1 MNIIETFKIAI
12 SSIWANKMRS
22 FLTMLG
28 IIIGIASVITIMAL
42 GQGSKQKIG
51 DEFENFGVN
60 RIYIGMNW
68 NNEKVDYWRDG
79 LTNTDIQLIQKVF
92 KDDLA
97 AISPS
102 DSARG
107 EVAHK
112 KGKEKVDIS
121 AVGQQYNSIEKID
134 IFKGRFLSKEDIAS
148 RRPVA
153 IIDQELAKAAYKTV
167 DVLGKKVK
175 VDTGDRILSFTI
187 VGIYKKPESAFDK
200 IGQSFGEEPSTKL
213 YCPISILSDPS
224 VAKYYGFE
232 AAVAD
237 KDRVDEVK
245 EKIVSYM
252 HKKKG
257 MDTSAGDFYRGYSA
271 KQEMNQLGSVL
282 GIVSGVV
289 GAIAAISL
297 LVGGIG
303 IMNIMLVSVT
313 ERTREIGI
321 RKAIGATKNSIL
333 FQFIVESMI
342 ISGLGGMIGTLL
354 GMLIAKIASSFI
366 GFEGVVSLSTV
377 MVAVSFSCG
386 VGMFFGIYPANKAA
400 KMDPID
406 ALRYE

>member
-60 RIYIGMNW
+60 RIYIGLNW
-68 NNEKVDYWRDG
+68 RNEKVDYWRDG
-79 LTNTDIQLIQKVF
+79 LTNSDLQLIQKVF

-121 AVGQQYNSIEKID
+121 AVGESYDNIEKID

-153 IIDQELAKAAYKTV
+153 IIDQELAKAVYKTV

-175 VDTGDRILSFTI
+175 VDTGERILSFTV

-200 IGQSFGEEPSTKL
+200 IGQSFGDVPSTKL

-232 AAVAD
+232 ATVAD
-237 KDRVDEVK
+237 KEKVEEVQN
-245 EKIVSYM
+245 KIIKYM
-252 HKKKG
+252 HKKKR

-271 KQEMNQLGSVL
+271 QQEMNQLGSVL

-354 GMLIAKIASSFI
+354 GMLIAKIAGSFI